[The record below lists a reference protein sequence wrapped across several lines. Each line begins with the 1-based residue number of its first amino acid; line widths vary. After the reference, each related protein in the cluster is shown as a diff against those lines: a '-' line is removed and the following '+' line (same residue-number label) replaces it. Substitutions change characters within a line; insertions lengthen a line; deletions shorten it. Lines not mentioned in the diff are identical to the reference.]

1 MINKISENFLEI
13 FEQCRTTMKK
23 ASWDKENKEY
33 MVKSELEVINFD
45 NLKSKYCKMMKLN
58 GEGIKSNDVL
68 FIKNDKFVFIEF
80 KNGKNI
86 KRYDLQQKNY
96 DSILIFNDIFNKT
109 LKDTRIEM
117 DYIMVYNSKY
127 NEKLGGQFLGKMKI
141 VTEKLG
147 LEKFEK
153 YFFNK
158 VHTYSKE
165 EFEEK
170 FVKKIEKRM

>member
-1 MINKISENFLEI
+1 MINLYLLSLK
-13 FEQCRTTMKK
+13 
-23 ASWDKENKEY
+23 
-33 MVKSELEVINFD
+33 MVKILI
-45 NLKSKYCKMMKLN
+45 
-58 GEGIKSNDVL
+58 
-68 FIKNDKFVFIEF
+68 
-80 KNGKNI
+80 
-86 KRYDLQQKNY
+86 RYDLQQKNY

-109 LKDTRIEM
+109 LKDIRIEM
-117 DYIMVYNSKY
+117 DYILVYNSKY

-170 FVKKIEKRM
+170 FVKKMEN

>member
-13 FEQCRTTMKK
+13 LEQCRTTMKK

-68 FIKNDKFVFIEF
+68 FIKNDK
-80 KNGKNI
+80 NI

-117 DYIMVYNSKY
+117 DYILVYNSKY
-127 NEKLGGQFLGKMKI
+127 NKKLGGQFLGKMKI

-170 FVKKIEKRM
+170 FVKKMEN